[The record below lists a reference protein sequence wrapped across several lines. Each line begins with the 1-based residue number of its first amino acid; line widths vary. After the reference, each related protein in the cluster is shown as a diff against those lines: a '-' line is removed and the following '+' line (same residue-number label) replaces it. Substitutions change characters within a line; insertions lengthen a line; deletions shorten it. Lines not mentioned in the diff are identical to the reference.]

1 MFKGKR
7 FQVVILAAGA
17 LLGCLVLL
25 SNGLAQ
31 QPKPDVPAPGE
42 TQAFTTKA
50 TKVQTARSVNFRK
63 DLDLP
68 LDSLTTLGSR
78 IESARRKPDPV
89 ALAHAASELAA
100 AEKVSGKTAS
110 LTSKQVLKE
119 SVEMAAMRKKAAELK
134 ITLHV
139 ANQLLA
145 EKELIATLNQ
155 NIADVAERTKAD
167 QDAINSKL
175 EPTSAP
181 RTIVV
186 NNYTTQY
193 LDIYVNGYMKT
204 SIDPGS
210 SQTVTVDQRWN
221 PVVLKAYGNE
231 DDRTWGPKNIQG
243 RFNKYTW
250 NIDDAWDTNP

>member
-1 MFKGKR
+1 MLPHCAK
-7 FQVVILAAGA
+7 AGLA
-17 LLGCLVLL
+17 LLGCWVLL

-31 QPKPDVPAPGE
+31 QPKPDAPAPGE
-42 TQAFTTKA
+42 KEVLTSKA
-50 TKVQTARSVNFRK
+50 TKIQAARSVNFRK

-68 LDSLTTLGSR
+68 LDSLATLGSR

-89 ALAHAASELAA
+89 ALAHAANELAT

-119 SVEMAAMRKKAAELK
+119 SVELAAMRKQAAELK
-134 ITLHV
+134 TV
-139 ANQLLA
+139 AHISNQLLA
-145 EKELIATLNQ
+145 EKELIQTLND
-155 NIADVAERTKAD
+155 NIADVAARAKAD
-167 QDAINSKL
+167 KDAINSKL
-175 EPTSAP
+175 EPTSTP

-204 SIDPGS
+204 SVDPGS

-250 NIDDAWDTNP
+250 NIDDAWDINP